1 MHTMR
6 NRKKLYKN
14 FNTHL
19 ILHFSILIIF
29 VLLVLG
35 CGKKAPPVP
44 PHQAKPP
51 TINDLRASIDGGT
64 LKLTWAI
71 PREKGTIM
79 PSLSGFIVYRSKM
92 LHSGPNCKNSPVLFK
107 RVADI
112 LTEVSASGYI
122 KKVLLRTLNPLKRAI
137 GISIR

>member
-1 MHTMR
+1 MR

-14 FNTHL
+14 FNTHF
-19 ILHFSILIIF
+19 IVHFSILIIF

-51 TINDLRASIDGGT
+51 TINDLRASIDGDT
-64 LKLTWAI
+64 LKLTCAI
-71 PREKGTIM
+71 PKEKGGVI
-79 PSLSGFIVYRSKM
+79 SGVSRFIVYRSKM
-92 LHSGPNCKNSPVLFK
+92 LHSDSNCKNSPVLFK

-112 LTEVSASGYI
+112 LIEVSASEYI
-122 KKVLLRTLNPLKRAI
+122 KRCYCVP
-137 GISIR
+137 